1 MRLALLSKEFV
12 FVWAQVDGCGAY
24 SYKGIFVEIYIL
36 TLIPFDSIKIEKADA
51 P

>member
-1 MRLALLSKEFV
+1 MGPILI
-12 FVWAQVDGCGAY
+12 
-24 SYKGIFVEIYIL
+24 KGIFVEIYIL